1 MRLFRL
7 FPYLP
12 KIGSEL
18 LLAAG
23 INGAFF
29 ILAALLLWPFG
40 QVALVGHLAMGWLLY
55 VVVGG
60 LALLLS
66 VVLHSL
72 FRIEID
78 PPSDAC
84 MLLNLAVGAVVQ
96 LGWAAFAALAVVA
109 LTPGAASPTTIALY
123 FVGLLASWLS
133 TVVTGAYFQG
143 SVYKSANALAAIVGY
158 AVFAFWPGAARALY
172 GWFFAWF

>member
-7 FPYLP
+7 LPYLS

-29 ILAALLLWPFG
+29 VLAALLLWSFG
-40 QVALVGHLAMGWLLY
+40 QVALVGHLAVGWLLY

-60 LALLLS
+60 LALLFS
-66 VVLHSL
+66 VIVQSL
-72 FRIEID
+72 FRIQID
-78 PPSDAC
+78 PPSDAFIVV
-84 MLLNLAVGAVVQ
+84 NLAVGAVVQ

-109 LTPGAASPTTIALY
+109 LTPGATWSAAVALHS
-123 FVGLLASWLS
+123 VGVLASWLS

-143 SVYKSANALAAIVGY
+143 SIYKSANALVAIVGY